1 MSDYKDKIVVI
12 IGAANGIGR
21 ELATQFA
28 AKGARLALADIDA
41 ANLEKLEKDL
51 KSKGT
56 EVLTSIFDVT
66 GYADMETFA
75 KKTFEKF
82 GSVDYLFN
90 NAGVIA
96 AGTIWEL
103 PLKDWDW
110 VFGVNV
116 MGTVHGVRAFV
127 PQMLKQDKESR
138 VINTASVAG
147 MVTGT
152 NLPVYVSSK
161 FAALSLTE
169 VFDIQLQDSGS
180 KVRAHVICPGV
191 VQTDLNNCNR
201 HRPAALFDADDRYY
215 KSDDFK
221 TKNSTLQG
229 SFAAGISTEKAV
241 ATIFEEME
249 KGTFYIMTHPEYNPL
264 ISLRVMGILKGA
276 RPVFKKQ
283 I

>member
-1 MSDYKDKIVVI
+1 MSDYKDKVVVI
-12 IGAANGIGR
+12 TGAANGIGK
-21 ELATQFA
+21 ELAAQFA
-28 AKGARLALADIDA
+28 AKGAKLALADIDA
-41 ANLEKLEKDL
+41 ENIAKLEKEL
-51 KSKGT
+51 KSKGA
-56 EVLTSIFDVT
+56 EVFTSIFDVSN
-66 GYADMETFA
+66 YADMETFS
-75 KKTFEKF
+75 KKTFEKY

-103 PLKDWDW
+103 PLKDWEW

-127 PQMLKQDKESR
+127 PEMLKQDKESR

-147 MVTGT
+147 MVTGA

-169 VFDIQLQDSGS
+169 VFDIQLQDTAS

-191 VQTDLNNCNR
+191 VQTDLKNCNR

-215 KSDDFK
+215 KTEDFK
-221 TKNSTLQG
+221 TKNTTLQN
-229 SFAAGISTEKAV
+229 SFAAGITTEKAV

-276 RPVFKKQ
+276 RPVFKK
-283 I
+283 